1 MTEMQH
7 SNSKLDNT
15 HPKVDIWRNMESPGL
30 NCVQN
35 SSGFLVCVLI
45 YTYMYMHLWS
55 FGMSIC
61 RGTSQSK
68 GEIFVLQL
76 PHCITANLTAK
87 GTPVKGTPPG
97 AHFRYKWP
105 RDEKNLLVGSHGVS
119 VSRWDWVVHGVISQ
133 SHFCALEIFFSTEL
147 FSRKPACNDS

>member
-68 GEIFVLQL
+68 GDDLCFAAATL
-76 PHCITANLTAK
+76 HYSKSDCK
-87 GTPVKGTPPG
+87 GDT
-97 AHFRYKWP
+97 
-105 RDEKNLLVGSHGVS
+105 S
-119 VSRWDWVVHGVISQ
+119 
-133 SHFCALEIFFSTEL
+133 
-147 FSRKPACNDS
+147 